1 MIAGSILQSP
11 VGIWGRGECVQ
22 TECRVKDSI
31 LCQNQTLSQPETLVS
46 VDSFGSIQATQS
58 LPRTLIIN
66 AYQTWVS
73 LCPLSLNLSWP
84 SPMRPSSHTL
94 TCSSIQHLYNNY
106 TTTIQQPIQQLYNNS
121 FFVAFVQYAP
131 KIMIINFFLLLK
143 LSCQRNTVNMQLL
156 YSCCMGCCIVVV

>member
-1 MIAGSILQSP
+1 MIAGSVLQSLLRI
-11 VGIWGRGECVQ
+11 GGSGEGVQ

-31 LCQNQTLSQPETLVS
+31 LCQNQTFSQADTCIRRLFS
-46 VDSFGSIQATQS
+46 LNSKNRS
-58 LPRTLIIN
+58 LPRTVIIK

-121 FFVAFVQYAP
+121 YFVVFGQCAP
-131 KIMIINFFLLLK
+131 KIMIISFFLLLK
-143 LSCQRNTVNMQLL
+143 LSCPRNTVNMQLL
-156 YSCCMGCCIVVV
+156 YGCCMSCCIVVV